1 MHFVLRFVSAL
12 FSQRSHFSETN
23 VNDNRA
29 SGASAMPR
37 REFIQK
43 TLILSVPPILGI
55 TGIGKAFAAGAVS
68 GLTWTPPTRT
78 RGTAVLSVKNYGA
91 IGDGVRDD
99 TASFQAAINALP
111 STGGTVQVPA
121 GTYLID
127 PTVNVRLRSSMHLQL
142 DANAILKAKPNAAE
156 RAYVLMVMQV
166 NDVEISGGRIIGDRD
181 QHLGTTGEWGH
192 GIMIRGSNRVT
203 VRDIHI
209 SNGWG
214 DGISIGGAAQTGA
227 PTIPSTEVAISNIV
241 CTNNRRQGLTIG
253 CSRNVKVYDSEF
265 SNSNG
270 IAPQCGIDIEPDVN
284 DLRTTDSVHIQNCL
298 MRGNKG
304 NGVLVYKRVTNVTVK
319 SCTMEYNG
327 GYGLLTVGA
336 ATGYV
341 AQNRFLHNSLCGL
354 MFSSTSDNYQASG
367 NVFRNNYTKTIGLN
381 TVDKPLVTMVGI
393 LPGQMPKGN
402 DPHVQKST
410 TATNI
415 RVTTNQYAS

>member
-1 MHFVLRFVSAL
+1 M
-12 FSQRSHFSETN
+12 
-23 VNDNRA
+23 NDNRA
-29 SGASAMPR
+29 FSATAMPR

-55 TGIGKAFAAGAVS
+55 TGIGKALAAGATT
-68 GLTWTPPTRT
+68 GLTWTPPARA
-78 RGTAVLSVKNYGA
+78 RGTAVVSVKNYGA
-91 IGDGVRDD
+91 VGDGVRDD

-142 DANAILKAKPNAAE
+142 DPSAVLKAKPNAAE
-156 RAYVLMVMQV
+156 RAYVLMAMQV
-166 NDVEISGGRIIGDRD
+166 NDVEISGGRIVGDRD
-181 QHLGTTGEWGH
+181 THLGTTGEWGH

-203 VRDIHI
+203 VRDMHI

-214 DGISIGGAAQTGA
+214 DGISIGGAAQASGA
-227 PTIPSTEVAISNIV
+227 VVPCTDVAISNIV
-241 CTNNRRQGLTIG
+241 STNNRRQGLTIG

-284 DLRTTDSVHIQNCL
+284 DLRTTDTVHIQNCL
-298 MRGNKG
+298 IRNNKG
-304 NGVLVYKRVTNVTVK
+304 NGILVYKRVTGVTVK

-336 ATGYV
+336 ASGYI
-341 AQNRFLHNSLCGL
+341 AQNRFLRNTLCGL
-354 MFSSTSDNYQASG
+354 MFSSTTDNYQASG
-367 NVFRNNYTKTIGLN
+367 NVFRNNYTKIFGVN
-381 TVDKPLVTMVGI
+381 TLDKPLVTMTGI
-393 LPGQMPKGN
+393 LAGTMPKGN
-402 DPHVQKST
+402 DPHVQKSS

-415 RVTTNQYAS
+415 RVTTNQYAM

>member
-1 MHFVLRFVSAL
+1 
-12 FSQRSHFSETN
+12 
-23 VNDNRA
+23 
-29 SGASAMPR
+29 MPR
-37 REFIQK
+37 RQFIQK
-43 TLILSVPPILGI
+43 TLLLSVPPILGL
-55 TGIGKAFAAGAVS
+55 TGIGKVFAAGSTTA
-68 GLTWTPPTRT
+68 LTWTPPTRA

-91 IGDGVRDD
+91 AGDGVRDD

-111 STGGTVQVPA
+111 ATGGTVQVPA

-142 DANAILKAKPNAAE
+142 DPDAILKAKPNAAE

-181 QHLGTTGEWGH
+181 AHLGTTGEWGH

-203 VRDIHI
+203 VRDIHV

-214 DGISIGGAAQTGA
+214 DGISIGGAAQPTGVV
-227 PTIPSTEVAISNIV
+227 PCVDVAISNIV

-265 SNSNG
+265 SDSNG
-270 IAPQCGIDIEPDVN
+270 IAPQCGIDIEPDAN
-284 DLRTTDSVHIQNCL
+284 DLRTTDTVHIQNCL
-298 MRGNKG
+298 IRNNKG
-304 NGVLVYKRVTNVTVK
+304 NGILVYKRVKGVTVK

-336 ATGYV
+336 NSGYV
-341 AQNRFLHNSLCGL
+341 AQNRFQHNALCGL
-354 MFSSTSDNYQASG
+354 MFSSTTDAYQASG

-381 TVDKPLVTMVGI
+381 TVINPLVTMTGI
-393 LPGQMPKGN
+393 LPGTMPRGN
-402 DPHVQKST
+402 DPHIQKSS

-415 RVTTNQYAS
+415 RVTTNQYAM

>member
-1 MHFVLRFVSAL
+1 VKDF
-12 FSQRSHFSETN
+12 
-23 VNDNRA
+23 RA
-29 SGASAMPR
+29 IGAAAMPR

-55 TGIGKAFAAGAVS
+55 TGIGKAIAAGAVS
-68 GLTWTPPTRT
+68 GTTWTPPVRT
-78 RGTAVLSVKNYGA
+78 RGTAVVSVKDYGA
-91 IGDGVRDD
+91 AGDGVRDD

-142 DANAILKAKPNAAE
+142 DAGAILQAKSNAAE
-156 RAYVLMVMQV
+156 RAYVLMVMEK

-181 QHLGTTGEWGH
+181 THLGTTGEWGH

-214 DGISIGGAAQTGA
+214 DGISIGGAAKTGL
-227 PTIPSTEVAISNIV
+227 PTVPSTDVAIANVV

-270 IAPQCGIDIEPDVN
+270 IAPQCGIDIEPDAN
-284 DLRTTDSVHIQNCL
+284 DLRTTDTVLIQNCL
-298 MRGNKG
+298 IRGNKG
-304 NGVLVYKRVTNVTVK
+304 NGILAYKRVTGVTVK
-319 SCTMEYNG
+319 YCTMEYNG
-327 GYGLLTVGA
+327 GYGMLTVGA
-336 ATGYV
+336 LSGFVT
-341 AQNRFLHNSLCGL
+341 QNRFLHNALCGL
-354 MFSSTSDNYQASG
+354 MFSSTTDNYQASS
-367 NVFRNNYTKTIGLN
+367 NVFRNNYTKTIGVN
-381 TVDKPLVTMVGI
+381 TVDKPLVAMTGI
-393 LPGQMPKGN
+393 LPGTMPKGN
-402 DPHVQKST
+402 DPHIQKST

-415 RVTTNQYAS
+415 RVTTNQYAM